1 MTIEQ
6 ILADWKNEIFKPI
19 YWLEGEEAFEI
30 DHLTNFA
37 EKRILTEEQ
46 ASFNLTVFYG
56 KDAKIEDILNACRRY
71 PMFSDKQVVILREA
85 QQIKDIEKFEHYID
99 NPLSSTIFIVAYKE
113 KSLDKRKS
121 FAKLVQKKTVM
132 VTTKK
137 LYDNELPEWT
147 ASLIRKKGFN
157 IKPKALQILVDH
169 IGNDLQR
176 IEKEIDKICINLNGK
191 TSITEDDIEN
201 FVGVSKEFNIFELQS
216 ALISKDLPKCL
227 TIINYFASN
236 PKAVPIQIIM
246 PTLYAYFS
254 KLYVASSSSSR
265 DESSV
270 AALLGIKGFFV
281 KQYMLGMQKYT
292 PSEVEKVI
300 LLLHHYNLK
309 SIGIGRSDA
318 TDASLMKEFIA
329 KVIY

>member
-201 FVGVSKEFNIFELQS
+201 FVGVSKEFNIFELQF